1 MKVSH
6 APFDYQAESYDSRA
20 GFSPDISCAIAQKIL
35 SIAQVEANDLIV
47 EIGAGTGI
55 IGQWLIQSSCQYLG
69 LDISDQM
76 LDLFRKKLHNEKGNW
91 ELKQA
96 DANKILPVADSSTK
110 TIFSSRT
117 IHLLELEHI
126 VNESFRI
133 AHRQGAVF
141 LMGKTQRQA
150 DSVRETMRKKMRNI
164 LQEHGLSQRQK
175 EQKHSQLQDLFIERN
190 STRIDPIEVSSWQVS
205 NTPQQSIDSWHQKEG
220 LAGINPPTAVKESVL
235 SELATWAETKFSS
248 LETAIESKE
257 AYIIE
262 GFFIPPKQ

>member
-1 MKVSH
+1 M
-6 APFDYQAESYDSRA
+6 
-20 GFSPDISCAIAQKIL
+20 G
-35 SIAQVEANDLIV
+35 
-47 EIGAGTGI
+47 
-55 IGQWLIQSSCQYLG
+55 
-69 LDISDQM
+69 
-76 LDLFRKKLHNEKGNW
+76 RKKLHNEKGNW

-96 DANKILPVADSSTK
+96 DANKILPVADSSTE

-133 AHRQGAVF
+133 AHRKGAVF

-190 STRIDPIEVSSWQVS
+190 STRIDPIEVSS
-205 NTPQQSIDSWHQKEG
+205 TPQQSIDSWHQKEG